1 MGIKIG
7 INGFGRIGRCI
18 IRALVQRNFPVD
30 VVLINEL
37 ADLKTNA
44 HLLKRD
50 SVHGTLP
57 VPVKSQEAGS
67 SGDFAQLTIGDK
79 AIKMSA
85 IRNPDEIPWGKL
97 GVDIVFECTG
107 LFANKEKASLHLK
120 GGAKKVLISAPA
132 KGPDITLTAGINLEQ
147 YDSKKHNIISNASC
161 TTNCL
166 APVAKVLHQNFSIE
180 RGLMTTI
187 HSYTN
192 DQRILDVAH
201 KDLRRA
207 RAGALSQIPTKTGA
221 AQAVGLVL
229 PELKGKIDGMA
240 IRVPTPNVSCVDLV
254 CNVKKEATAEEVNEK
269 FKQAANGPLKGI
281 LGYSE
286 EPLVSCDF
294 NGDPRSSIVDA
305 LSTKAIDKKL
315 IKVLSWYDNEI
326 GFSHRM
332 IDVAQFIGEKL

>member
-44 HLLKRD
+44 HLLKYD
-50 SVHGTLP
+50 SVHGILP
-57 VPVKSQEAGS
+57 APVKSQEAGS
-67 SGDFAQLTIGDK
+67 GGNFAQLIIGDK
-79 AIKMSA
+79 TVKMSA

-107 LFANKEKASLHLK
+107 LFTNKEKALLHLK

-132 KGPDITLTAGINLEQ
+132 KEPDITLTAGINLEQ

-192 DQRILDVAH
+192 DQHILDVAH

-240 IRVPTPNVSCVDLV
+240 IRVPTPNVSCVDFV

-269 FKQAANGPLKGI
+269 LKQAANGSLKGI
-281 LGYSE
+281 LGYCE

-315 IKVLSWYDNEI
+315 VKVLAWYDNEI

-332 IDVAQFIGEKL
+332 IDVAQYIGERL